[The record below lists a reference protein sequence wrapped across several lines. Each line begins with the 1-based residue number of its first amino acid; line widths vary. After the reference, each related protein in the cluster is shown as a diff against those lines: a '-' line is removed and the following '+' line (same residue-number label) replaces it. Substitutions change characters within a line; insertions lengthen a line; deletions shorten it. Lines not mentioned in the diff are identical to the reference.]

1 MLRFFKIYYEKVHDS
16 VPWFY
21 WEKKFVSQDSNLL
34 VLPLSFIP
42 HRSISWATIT
52 KFGYTAA
59 HLKQTRWLKIMIF
72 FLISYEN
79 IHNSFAMFF
88 NSEMFANFY
97 KLYVLKNKKK
107 FYNHFAK
114 QLK

>member
-1 MLRFFKIYYEKVHDS
+1 
-16 VPWFY
+16 
-21 WEKKFVSQDSNLL
+21 
-34 VLPLSFIP
+34 
-42 HRSISWATIT
+42 
-52 KFGYTAA
+52 
-59 HLKQTRWLKIMIF
+59 MIF

-79 IHNSFAMFF
+79 IHNYYAMFF

-97 KLYVLKNKKK
+97 KLYVLKNKKN